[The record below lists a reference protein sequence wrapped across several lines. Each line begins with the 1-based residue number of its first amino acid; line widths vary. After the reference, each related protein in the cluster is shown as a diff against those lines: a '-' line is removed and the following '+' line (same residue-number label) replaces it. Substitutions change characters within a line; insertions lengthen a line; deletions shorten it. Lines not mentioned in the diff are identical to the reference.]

1 MTAQLDE
8 RAGHRLWLVAAEG
21 PALGTYQ
28 DALDLIGDALGHD
41 AEVVVVPVARL
52 HPEFWQLRTGM
63 AGEFIQ
69 KLINYR
75 LRFAVLGDLSAETAQ
90 SDALRDFVRES
101 NRGRHVSF
109 VADLD
114 ALVTQLGPAA

>member
-1 MTAQLDE
+1 MTAQLEE

-21 PALGTYQ
+21 PALGSYQ

-41 AEVVVVPVARL
+41 ADVVVVPVERL
-52 HPEFWQLRTGM
+52 APAFLQLKTGM

-75 LRFAVLGDLSAETAQ
+75 LRFAVVGDISADVAQ

-114 ALVTQLGPAA
+114 ALITQLGPAA

>member
-1 MTAQLDE
+1 MTAQLEE
-8 RAGHRLWLVAAEG
+8 RAGHRLWLVAGEG
-21 PALGTYQ
+21 PALGSYQ
-28 DALDLIGDALGHD
+28 DALDLIGDALGND
-41 AEVVVVPVARL
+41 AEVVVVPAGRL
-52 HPEFWQLRTGM
+52 RPEFLQLKTGM

-75 LRFAVLGDLSAETAQ
+75 LRFAVVGDISAAIAQ

-101 NRGRHVSF
+101 NRGRHVAF